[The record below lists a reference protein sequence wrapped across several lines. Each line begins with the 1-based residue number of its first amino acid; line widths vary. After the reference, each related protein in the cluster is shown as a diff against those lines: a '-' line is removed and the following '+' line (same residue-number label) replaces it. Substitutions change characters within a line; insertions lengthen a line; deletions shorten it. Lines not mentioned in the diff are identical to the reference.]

1 MLALVQIPG
10 FGQAAA
16 GLDWLLLP
24 GLDGKSTEVKQLGR
38 GVDAAWQF
46 VWSMKDH
53 EDEYVAFVTKGEMKK
68 RPHAASALV
77 RAAVAEELY
86 LTLVDVGDGRLWV
99 FAVKDGMPVN
109 RMDRVGDAT
118 DLMGLVSDFLTSLPD
133 RSKAPIYTDRPELLE
148 RLPYTLD
155 VRPFSLE
162 ILGHSIKKRDFSKA
176 AFSWHSSAPVG
187 AIAFCAALI
196 VLGIGYYFYEIEAE
210 ETARRDAALIR
221 MREIEQRKV
230 ELANAVSTAINATA
244 PARIAVP
251 AYLETTDNIKRLIAG
266 WKLSE
271 VDCAGQ
277 GCTLTFKAQ
286 SFATWAGYLK
296 AKPVEWPAPI
306 FDGDIETVKQPISV
320 QFPPATPRTA
330 DGLPQRAKVRLD
342 LGNLAQVSKPLGLTM
357 TLPSSWERVAGKT
370 AETSPDE
377 QWVPLTGSFSANGSA
392 VLLKDLAARLP
403 EIADVAN
410 LNFKLDE
417 KLTFE
422 LKGKAYANP

>member
-16 GLDWLLLP
+16 GLDWLPLP
-24 GLDGKSTEVKQLGR
+24 GLDGKSAEIKQLGR

-46 VWSMKDH
+46 VWSVKDH
-53 EDEYVAFVTKGEMKK
+53 EDQYVAFVTKGEMKK

-109 RMDRVGDAT
+109 RMDRVGDAS
-118 DLMGLVSDFLTSLPD
+118 DLMGQVSDFLTSLPD

-187 AIAFCAALI
+187 AIAFCVVLI
-196 VLGIGYYFYEIEAE
+196 VLGVGYYLYEIEAE
-210 ETARRDAALIR
+210 EAARRDAAQIR
-221 MREIEQRKV
+221 MREVAQRKM
-230 ELANAVSTAINATA
+230 ELANAVSTAINATV
-244 PARIAVP
+244 PARVAVP
-251 AYLETTDNIKRLIAG
+251 AYLETTDNIQRLLAG
-266 WKLSE
+266 WKLSQ

-277 GCTLTFKAQ
+277 SCTLTFKAQ

-296 AKPVEWPAPI
+296 AKPADWPPPI
-306 FDGDIETVKQPISV
+306 LDGDIETVKQPISV

-330 DGLPQRAKVRLD
+330 DSLPPRANVRLD

-403 EIADVAN
+403 AIADVAN